1 MGLERPQKK
10 PAALVELRAK
20 GLPNCQQTSLKLPV
34 SCCTTL
40 SKTRKELASPGCFQ
54 VRHRPDPAS
63 FRHLRRELHRTNVDS
78 CCCRA
83 GLVSDWPSVQLWRGV
98 AGLQY
103 LQELA
108 GASQV
113 QAMISTDK
121 EPLFFG
127 DMRQSMPQGCSFSDF
142 LSTADGLHSL
152 SASQG
157 PAQTSHSLVQAYL
170 AQASLDPGHPLQALR
185 RDFEVPDVISHADV
199 TRTNLWMSIRYSISV
214 AQTRARLVYMS

>member
-1 MGLERPQKK
+1 ML
-10 PAALVELRAK
+10 LI
-20 GLPNCQQTSLKLPV
+20 T
-34 SCCTTL
+34 
-40 SKTRKELASPGCFQ
+40 
-54 VRHRPDPAS
+54 
-63 FRHLRRELHRTNVDS
+63 
-78 CCCRA
+78 

-98 AGLQY
+98 AGLQH

-127 DMRQSMPQGCSFSDF
+127 DMRQFMPQGCSFSDF

-152 SASQG
+152 RASRG
-157 PAQTSHSLVQAYL
+157 PAHASHSLVQAYL
-170 AQASLDPGHPLQALR
+170 AQASLDPGHPLEALR

-199 TRTNLWMSIRYSISV
+199 VHTNLWMSIRYLLPV
-214 AQTRARLVYMS
+214 A